1 MIETLIASS
10 VLIGAVCLIRYF
22 GKGRIRPLFLY
33 SLWGLA
39 VLRLIIPWFYPLNRI
54 VGQLTSRFSVMNV
67 AEQLKTQV
75 IDHSPAVDLAENVM
89 YGVVR
94 TYDMPVTP
102 LEKAARIDWQLLI
115 MIVWILGSVALAAWF
130 LTVNIRF
137 AKRLKNHRRHLF
149 SAEDGFEGFGIQQG
163 IPEKLRM
170 IPVYETAE
178 IFSPCYLCHLGECAI
193 YLPEGL
199 AEDNSAEGKKR
210 LSHILAHELCHARQ
224 KDEIWGI
231 VRVGLLCYY
240 WINPFVWT
248 AAILSKKD
256 SELAC
261 DEAAVAL
268 LGETERISYGRT
280 LVYIMEQKNN
290 SLQFFYAGATIESGG
305 NTMKER
311 IKTLAFRKKYS
322 AAAAAIMAGCSVLLA
337 ACTFTGS
344 KTPEEPETVPAETAI
359 PESVAESA
367 VQESTEETILE
378 SQPENSSQ
386 TEQIPVDNFLDV
398 TEEQYLGEYIK
409 LGFIMREGGTG
420 KVQTPTYTPD
430 EENNQLMIE
439 AEFLDKTGTP
449 LMDRTYGI
457 GWGGGEGEPVIQ
469 FEYWNVG
476 GQVSEI
482 LIHAQCNG
490 SGYDLRYQ
498 VKESENPVEIPMN
511 LELTGMNGER
521 AALTEAKIYSNAVL
535 LCLEGDEEEIL
546 PFYENNVVL
555 LKRKDG
561 DEPSTYL
568 GPVSVKADG
577 DNLWMIYRID
587 MENIGNIEALACGQ
601 GGDREK
607 YAITPVTFAME

>member
-39 VLRLIIPWFYPLNRI
+39 VLRLIIPWFYPLNRM

-75 IDHSPAVDLAENVM
+75 IAHSPAADLAENVM

-102 LEKAARIDWQLLI
+102 LEKAAGIDWQLLI
-115 MIVWILGSVALAAWF
+115 MIVWILGSVALATWF

-137 AKRLKNHRRHLF
+137 TKRLKNHRRHLF

-224 KDEIWGI
+224 KDEIWGV

-240 WINPFVWT
+240 WINPFVWA

-322 AAAAAIMAGCSVLLA
+322 AVAAAIMTGCAVLLV

-344 KTPEEPETVPAETAI
+344 KTPEEPETVPAETVI
-359 PESVAESA
+359 PEAVAESA
-367 VQESTEETILE
+367 VQERAEETTLE
-378 SQPENSSQ
+378 SPSENSGQ
-386 TEQIPVDNFLDV
+386 PEQIPVDNFLDV

-439 AEFLDKTGTP
+439 AEFLDKNGK
-449 LMDRTYGI
+449 LLENQAY
-457 GWGGGEGEPVIQ
+457 GWGGGEDTAIQ
-469 FEYWNVG
+469 FEYWDTE
-476 GQVSEI
+476 GQISEV
-482 LIHAQCNG
+482 LIHADCNG
-490 SGYDLRYQ
+490 SSYNLRYH
-498 VKESENPVEIPMN
+498 VKEREKASEIPMN
-511 LELTGMNGER
+511 LELTGINGER
-521 AALTEAKIYSNAVL
+521 AVLAVAKIYSNALVL
-535 LCLEGDEEEIL
+535 CIDSIEDGIT

-555 LKRKDG
+555 LKRKDW

-577 DNLWMIYRID
+577 DNLRMIYRIER
-587 MENIGNIEALACGQ
+587 ENIGNIEALACGQ
-601 GGDREK
+601 GGDREN
-607 YAITPVTFAME
+607 YAITLFHIP